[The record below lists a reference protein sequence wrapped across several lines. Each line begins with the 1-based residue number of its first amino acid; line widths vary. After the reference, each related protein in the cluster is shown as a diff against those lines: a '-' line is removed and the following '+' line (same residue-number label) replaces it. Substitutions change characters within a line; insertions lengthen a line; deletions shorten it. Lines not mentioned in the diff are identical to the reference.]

1 IAEERNQDTADSNFW
16 TTYKKV
22 SDEYDD
28 DFLER
33 ANDDMGV
40 ILTFAGLLSA
50 VNSSFIGGMQPNPG
64 DNTNILLLQL
74 IQITANPN
82 SVYDISNLSSSESYP
97 SLTVC
102 MQTFAY
108 TSLVFS
114 VLAASGAVLGK
125 QW

>member
-1 IAEERNQDTADSNFW
+1 TDSKFW

-50 VNSSFIGGMQPNPG
+50 VNSSFIGRMQPNPAST
-64 DNTNILLLQL
+64 TNVLLLKL
-74 IQITANPN
+74 VQIAANPN
-82 SVYDISNLSSSESYP
+82 SVHDISNLSSSDGYS

>member
-1 IAEERNQDTADSNFW
+1 KDTANSKFW
-16 TTYKKV
+16 ATYKKV
-22 SDEYDD
+22 SDEYDN

-50 VNSSFIGGMQPNPG
+50 VNSSFIGSMQPDPG
-64 DNTNILLLQL
+64 DTTNVLLLKL

-82 SVYDISNLSSSESYP
+82 AVHDISNLSSSDGYS

>member
-1 IAEERNQDTADSNFW
+1 SKFW
-16 TTYKKV
+16 ATYKKV

-33 ANDDMGV
+33 AHDDMGV

-50 VNSSFIGGMQPNPG
+50 VNSSFIGRMQPNPE
-64 DNTNILLLQL
+64 DTTNVLLLKL

-82 SVYDISNLSSSESYP
+82 SVHDISNLSSSEGYS